1 MMGNKDWR
9 EFNMGELI
17 KSEIKKVFKSRKNKI
32 LLIALIL
39 SVLLVNIYYIG
50 KHRSFV
56 EELEKETTM
65 SKNSAQIRIR
75 KALTEIS
82 RFESEDEAT
91 KQLLQKEYGS
101 LEKIEEAKELLEI
114 EVQRNKKE
122 SSYVQIPFILQKQL
136 KPRKGKVVENEEEII
151 REILDAKIKRTN
163 NIIEANEEGLVPE
176 SALKLRKITMDDIRR
191 KNVYYN
197 YLKEN
202 NIKYNPNPY
211 TNTGIFSIATL
222 LDNNM
227 L

>member
-56 EELEKETTM
+56 EELEKETTI
-65 SKNSAQIRIR
+65 SKNSAQIRIS

-136 KPRKGKVVENEEEII
+136 NQE
-151 REILDAKIKRTN
+151 
-163 NIIEANEEGLVPE
+163 
-176 SALKLRKITMDDIRR
+176 
-191 KNVYYN
+191 
-197 YLKEN
+197 KE
-202 NIKYNPNPY
+202 K
-211 TNTGIFSIATL
+211 S
-222 LDNNM
+222 
-227 L
+227 